1 MSQRLSNE
9 IIIDGKLM
17 NIGKSS
23 AWRDEIFQI
32 NYGVDVGPDDPG
44 NDEPSPRRVTG
55 GSSQALD
62 QPPRISR
69 RPSST
74 ELSLNLREENQ
85 IFSRSLEE
93 AELETGGGAGSQT
106 LAGRVKRSLRILAV
120 ILLVAAYNAYI
131 AYAVHFH
138 LKTGRNMDWCGGLGF
153 LIIVTG
159 LVYFSLFYFHILK
172 KVFPWRKIKAR
183 LPLNAL
189 RVFNTK
195 TGNLILNILVIV
207 VIGVFLVID
216 TETDRKRLISA
227 GGILVIIT
235 LGTLGSKSRQSIVW
249 RHVSWGLVLQFLFG
263 LLILRWSY
271 GKTFFKCVGD
281 KVRGQQWQWRST
293 KFHNL
298 ITRFFSLGRHIPRI
312 H

>member
-23 AWRDEIFQI
+23 QSSSWRDEIFQI
-32 NYGVDVGPDDPG
+32 NYGVDVGPADPG
-44 NDEPSPRRVTG
+44 NGEPSPRRVTG
-55 GSSQALD
+55 GSGQALD
-62 QPPRISR
+62 QPTRIASR
-69 RPSST
+69 RAST
-74 ELSLNLREENQ
+74 ELSLSTREENQ
-85 IFSRSLEE
+85 IFSQSLEE
-93 AELETGGGAGSQT
+93 AELQTGGQTGSPT
-106 LAGRVKRSLRILAV
+106 LARRVMRSLRILAI

-153 LIIVTG
+153 LIIVTA
-159 LVYFSLFYFHILK
+159 LVYFSLFYFHVLK
-172 KVFPWRKIKAR
+172 KVVPWRKIKAR
-183 LPLNAL
+183 LPLHAL

-216 TETDRKRLISA
+216 TKTDRKRLISA

-235 LGTLGSKSRQSIVW
+235 LGTLGSKSRQNIVW

-281 KVRGQQWQWRST
+281 KVGGQYGSGSGDQLNS
-293 KFHNL
+293 
-298 ITRFFSLGRHIPRI
+298 II
-312 H
+312 

>member
-32 NYGVDVGPDDPG
+32 NYGVDVGPGDPG
-44 NDEPSPRRVTG
+44 NGESSPRRVIG
-55 GSSQALD
+55 GSGQALD
-62 QPPRISR
+62 QSQPQQPRISSR
-69 RPSST
+69 RASST
-74 ELSLNLREENQ
+74 ELSLNIREENE
-85 IFSRSLEE
+85 IFSQSLEAEVE
-93 AELETGGGAGSQT
+93 AGVRTESQS
-106 LAGRVKRSLRILAV
+106 LSRRIKRSLRILAI
-120 ILLVAAYNAYI
+120 ILVVAAYNAYI

-153 LIIVTG
+153 LIIVTA
-159 LVYFSLFYFHILK
+159 LVYASLFYFHILK
-172 KVFPWRKIKAR
+172 KVVPWRKIKAW
-183 LPLNAL
+183 LPLHAL

-207 VIGVFLVID
+207 VIGVFLVLD
-216 TETDRKRLISA
+216 TKNDRKRLISA

-235 LGTLGSKSRQSIVW
+235 LGTLGSKSRKNIVW

-281 KVRGQQWQWRST
+281 KVRGRT
-293 KFHNL
+293 VAA
-298 ITRFFSLGRHIPRI
+298 
-312 H
+312 

>member
-1 MSQRLSNE
+1 
-9 IIIDGKLM
+9 M

-23 AWRDEIFQI
+23 SWRDEIFQI
-32 NYGVDVGPDDPG
+32 NYGVDVGPGDPG
-44 NDEPSPRRVTG
+44 NEQSSPRRVIG
-55 GSSQALD
+55 GSGPALD
-62 QPPRISR
+62 QSQPPRISAR
-69 RPSST
+69 RASLA
-74 ELSLNLREENQ
+74 ELSLNIREENE
-85 IFSRSLEE
+85 IFSHSLELE
-93 AELETGGGAGSQT
+93 AGPGGRPEPQQS
-106 LAGRVKRSLRILAV
+106 LARRVKRSLRILAI
-120 ILLVAAYNAYI
+120 ILVVAAYNAYI

-153 LIIVTG
+153 LIIVTA

-172 KVFPWRKIKAR
+172 KVVPWRKIKAW
-183 LPLNAL
+183 LPLHAL

-207 VIGVFLVID
+207 VIGVFLVLD
-216 TETDRKRLISA
+216 TKTDRKRLISA

-235 LGTLGSKSRQSIVW
+235 LGTLGSKSRQNIVW

-281 KVRGQQWQWRST
+281 KVRGQSVVAVVEI
-293 KFHNL
+293 N
-298 ITRFFSLGRHIPRI
+298 
-312 H
+312 

>member
-23 AWRDEIFQI
+23 SWRDEIFQI
-32 NYGVDVGPDDPG
+32 NYGVDVGPGDPG
-44 NDEPSPRRVTG
+44 NEQSSPRRVIG
-55 GSSQALD
+55 GSGPALD
-62 QPPRISR
+62 QSQPPRISAR
-69 RPSST
+69 RASLA
-74 ELSLNLREENQ
+74 ELSLNIREENE
-85 IFSRSLEE
+85 IFSHSLELE
-93 AELETGGGAGSQT
+93 AGAGGRPEPQQS
-106 LAGRVKRSLRILAV
+106 LARRVKRSLRILAI
-120 ILLVAAYNAYI
+120 ILVVAAYNAYI

-153 LIIVTG
+153 LIIVTA

-172 KVFPWRKIKAR
+172 KVVPWRKIKAW
-183 LPLNAL
+183 LPLHAL

-227 GGILVIIT
+227 GGILVIIL
-235 LGTLGSKSRQSIVW
+235 LGTLGSKSRQNIVW

-281 KVRGQQWQWRST
+281 KVRGQSVVAVVEI
-293 KFHNL
+293 N
-298 ITRFFSLGRHIPRI
+298 
-312 H
+312 

>member
-32 NYGVDVGPDDPG
+32 NYGVDVGPGDPG
-44 NDEPSPRRVTG
+44 NEESSPRRVIG
-55 GSSQALD
+55 GSGHPLAPSLAP
-62 QPPRISR
+62 QPRRISSR
-69 RPSST
+69 RASST
-74 ELSLNLREENQ
+74 ELSLNIREENE
-85 IFSRSLEE
+85 IFTQSLEAE
-93 AELETGGGAGSQT
+93 AEVEAGGRAESQSP
-106 LAGRVKRSLRILAV
+106 ARRVKRSVRLVAI

-153 LIIVTG
+153 LIIVTA

-172 KVFPWRKIKAR
+172 KVVPWRKIKAW
-183 LPLNAL
+183 LPLHVL

-216 TETDRKRLISA
+216 TKTDRKRLISA

-235 LGTLGSKSRQSIVW
+235 LGTLGSKSRQNIVW

-281 KVRGQQWQWRST
+281 KVRG
-293 KFHNL
+293 H
-298 ITRFFSLGRHIPRI
+298 
-312 H
+312 

>member
-32 NYGVDVGPDDPG
+32 NYGVDVGPGDPG
-44 NDEPSPRRVTG
+44 NEESSPRRVIG
-55 GSSQALD
+55 GSG
-62 QPPRISR
+62 QPQPQQPRISSR
-69 RPSST
+69 RASST
-74 ELSLNLREENQ
+74 ELSLNIREENE
-85 IFSRSLEE
+85 IFSQSLEAEVE
-93 AELETGGGAGSQT
+93 AGVRAESQS
-106 LAGRVKRSLRILAV
+106 LAGRVKRGLRLLAI

-153 LIIVTG
+153 LIILTA

-172 KVFPWRKIKAR
+172 KVLPWRKMKAW
-183 LPLNAL
+183 LPLHAL

-216 TETDRKRLISA
+216 TKTDRKRLISA

-235 LGTLGSKSRQSIVW
+235 LGTLGSKSRQNIVW

-281 KVRGQQWQWRST
+281 KVRGQSVSGTGSGSVHWSGDQLNS
-293 KFHNL
+293 
-298 ITRFFSLGRHIPRI
+298 II
-312 H
+312 

>member
-1 MSQRLSNE
+1 MSQRQRLSNE

-23 AWRDEIFQI
+23 AWRDQIFQI
-32 NYGVDVGPDDPG
+32 NHGVDVGPADPG
-44 NDEPSPRRVTG
+44 NEESSPRRVIG
-55 GSSQALD
+55 GSGLALD
-62 QPPRISR
+62 QSQPPRISSR
-69 RPSST
+69 RASST
-74 ELSLNLREENQ
+74 ELSLNIREENE
-85 IFSRSLEE
+85 IFSQSLEE
-93 AELETGGGAGSQT
+93 AELQTGGQTGSPT
-106 LAGRVKRSLRILAV
+106 LARRVMRSLRILAI

-172 KVFPWRKIKAR
+172 KVLPWRKIKAW
-183 LPLNAL
+183 LPLHAL

-216 TETDRKRLISA
+216 TKTDRKRLISA

-235 LGTLGSKSRQSIVW
+235 LGTLGSKSRQNIVW

-271 GKTFFKCVGD
+271 GKTFFKCVGY
-281 KVRGQQWQWRST
+281 KVRGQCRVQLQCGDGLNS
-293 KFHNL
+293 
-298 ITRFFSLGRHIPRI
+298 II
-312 H
+312 

>member
-23 AWRDEIFQI
+23 SWRDEIFQI
-32 NYGVDVGPDDPG
+32 NYGVDVGPGDPG
-44 NDEPSPRRVTG
+44 NEQSSPRRVIG
-55 GSSQALD
+55 GSGPALD
-62 QPPRISR
+62 QSQPPRISAR
-69 RPSST
+69 RASLA
-74 ELSLNLREENQ
+74 ELSLNIREENE
-85 IFSRSLEE
+85 IFSHSLELE
-93 AELETGGGAGSQT
+93 AGPGGRPEPQQS
-106 LAGRVKRSLRILAV
+106 LARRVKRSLRILAI
-120 ILLVAAYNAYI
+120 ILVVAAYNAYI

-153 LIIVTG
+153 LIIVTA

-172 KVFPWRKIKAR
+172 KVVPWRKIKAW
-183 LPLNAL
+183 LPLHAL

-207 VIGVFLVID
+207 VIGVFLVLD
-216 TETDRKRLISA
+216 TKTDRKRLISA
-227 GGILVIIT
+227 GGILVIIL
-235 LGTLGSKSRQSIVW
+235 LGTLGSKSRQNIVW

-281 KVRGQQWQWRST
+281 KVRGQSVVAVVEI
-293 KFHNL
+293 N
-298 ITRFFSLGRHIPRI
+298 
-312 H
+312 